1 MIKTNRRKKYSV
13 GAMVLVYWEDDGNVY
28 MIGRILSTYRGHR
41 NQIYMIEMEDGAVD
55 KVYDYQIC

>member
-1 MIKTNRRKKYSV
+1 MTNRRKKYSV
-13 GAMVLVYWEDDGNVY
+13 GTIVLVHWEDDGNVY

-41 NQIYMIEMEDGAVD
+41 NQIYMVEMEDGAVD